1 MRILYGANERAW
13 REASAHPFPS
23 AEALLQAQLA
33 GSRCSGVRVVA
44 RWREGEA
51 AVVTGRI
58 AAEVVMDHWDG
69 VHLPGRPWRGS
80 ALVHEGGLELDDLA
94 VRHHHLGVAGKRHR
108 RLLEADFG
116 QIRLEGAQAVLV
128 VGDADE
134 RVLL

>member
-1 MRILYGANERAW
+1 MRILYGANERAR

-58 AAEVVMDHWDG
+58 AAEVVMDHRDG
-69 VHLPGRPWRGS
+69 VHLPGRACGS
-80 ALVHEGGLELDDLA
+80 GALVHEGGFELE
-94 VRHHHLGVAGKRHR
+94 
-108 RLLEADFG
+108 
-116 QIRLEGAQAVLV
+116 Q
-128 VGDADE
+128 
-134 RVLL
+134 